1 MARQEEELLLSVA
14 DVTLIELTSGSNEGY
29 EYATAS
35 LKSHNISQTVDTSE
49 IRAGRKNAVIAT
61 LESNK
66 TITVEIEDVHANR
79 DWLAIAMD
87 GKMETGQTVEV
98 RVLPQKLT
106 VQQEVTEA
114 GEGGALYIT
123 LSKVPKLTSEI
134 KVIHK
139 GATLTLESNDIAI
152 DGTKVTILDNAVHK
166 DDVVEVMSY
175 VHSATAD
182 VITVGGAGQGRAFAM
197 YLEESVFNNDMKVIA
212 TKTTYFPRVVPE
224 SSFSMSGSSELAEQN
239 MTYTFTV
246 AQAEGKDFLG
256 QIFYVAEPQ
265 A

>member
-1 MARQEEELLLSVA
+1 MARKEEELLLSVA
-14 DVTLIELTSGSNEGY
+14 DVTLIELTSGNEGA

-79 DWLAIAMD
+79 EWLAIAMD
-87 GKMETGQTVEV
+87 GEMAKGQAVEV

-106 VQQEVTEA
+106 VA
-114 GEGGALYIT
+114 SDLSIT
-123 LSKVPKLTSEI
+123 LAKAPKDSQVTVLRDNGDEIVVAISDGKGTVTGASE
-134 KVIHK
+134 
-139 GATLTLESNDIAI
+139 GE
-152 DGTKVTILDNAVHK
+152 
-166 DDVVEVMSY
+166 VVQVMSY
-175 VHSATAD
+175 LHKTTGD
-182 VITVGGAGQGRAFAM
+182 VITVGGEGQGRAFAM
-197 YLEESVFNNDMKVIA
+197 YLEESVFNNDMQVIA

-246 AQAEGKDFLG
+246 AQAEGKDYLG
-256 QIFYVAEPQ
+256 QIFYVNEAKEQ
-265 A
+265 

>member
-1 MARQEEELLLSVA
+1 MARKEEELLLSVA
-14 DVTLIELTSGSNEGY
+14 DVVLIELIRGEEQQGV

-87 GKMETGQTVEV
+87 GEMVENQTVEV
-98 RVLPQKLT
+98 RVLPQKIT
-106 VQQEVTEA
+106 VPQGLDITLPKAPNTQKINILVDGVKKEVTVADGVIKGTEHGATA
-114 GEGGALYIT
+114 G
-123 LSKVPKLTSEI
+123 
-134 KVIHK
+134 KVI
-139 GATLTLESNDIAI
+139 
-152 DGTKVTILDNAVHK
+152 
-166 DDVVEVMSY
+166 EVMSY
-175 VHSATAD
+175 KHNAAGVD
-182 VITVGGAGQGRAFAM
+182 VITVGGSKGQGRAFAM

-246 AQAEGKDFLG
+246 TQAEGKEFLG
-256 QIFYVAEPQ
+256 KVFYVEEEEADDNE
-265 A
+265 

>member
-14 DVTLIELTSGSNEGY
+14 DVVLIDITNGAAEGV

-87 GKMETGQTVEV
+87 AEFEEGQTVEV

-106 VQQEVTEA
+106 VATDLSITLAKAPKDSKVTVIRDNGQKVEVAVSDGKGTVTGASA
-114 GEGGALYIT
+114 GE
-123 LSKVPKLTSEI
+123 
-134 KVIHK
+134 
-139 GATLTLESNDIAI
+139 
-152 DGTKVTILDNAVHK
+152 
-166 DDVVEVMSY
+166 VVQVASY
-175 VHSATAD
+175 LHDATAD
-182 VITVGGAGQGRAFAM
+182 VITVGGEGQGRAFAM
-197 YLEESVFNNDMKVIA
+197 YLEESVFNNDMQVIA

-256 QIFYVAEPQ
+256 QIFYVNENVQ

>member
-1 MARQEEELLLSVA
+1 MARKEEELLLSVA
-14 DVTLIELTSGSNEGY
+14 DVVLIELIRGEEQQGV

-79 DWLAIAMD
+79 EWLAIAMD
-87 GKMETGQTVEV
+87 GEMTKNQTVQV

-106 VQQEVTEA
+106 VA
-114 GEGGALYIT
+114 SDLSIT
-123 LSKVPKLTSEI
+123 LAKAPKDSKVTVLRDNGDEIEVAISDGKGTVTGASE
-134 KVIHK
+134 
-139 GATLTLESNDIAI
+139 GE
-152 DGTKVTILDNAVHK
+152 
-166 DDVVEVMSY
+166 VVQVMSY
-175 VHSATAD
+175 LHNATGD
-182 VITVGGAGQGRAFAM
+182 VITVGGNKGQGRAFAM
-197 YLEESVFNNDMKVIA
+197 YLEESVFNNDMQVIA

-256 QIFYVAEPQ
+256 QIFYVNEPKTTTKPAAKEQ
-265 A
+265 E

>member
-14 DVTLIELTSGSNEGY
+14 DVVLIELIRGEEQQGV

-87 GKMETGQTVEV
+87 GKMEEGQTVEV

-106 VQQEVTEA
+106 VA
-114 GEGGALYIT
+114 SDLSIT
-123 LSKVPKLTSEI
+123 LAKVPKGS
-134 KVIHK
+134 KVEVFR
-139 GATLTLESNDIAI
+139 ANAVDPVE
-152 DGTKVTILDNAVHK
+152 VTIDENGKGTVA
-166 DDVVEVMSY
+166 DASAGEVVQVASY
-175 VHSATAD
+175 LHDTTAD
-182 VITVGGAGQGRAFAM
+182 VITIGGEGQGRAFAM
-197 YLEESVFNNDMKVIA
+197 YLEESVFNNDMQVIA

-256 QIFYVAEPQ
+256 QIFYVTEAKEQ
-265 A
+265 E

>member
-14 DVTLIELTSGSNEGY
+14 DVTLIELTSGNEGA

-87 GKMETGQTVEV
+87 GKMQTGQTVNV

-106 VQQEVTEA
+106 VGADNTIEIKKAPKGSKVTVFRANSEEPIEVTISDGKGVVNGAAE
-114 GEGGALYIT
+114 GE
-123 LSKVPKLTSEI
+123 
-134 KVIHK
+134 
-139 GATLTLESNDIAI
+139 
-152 DGTKVTILDNAVHK
+152 
-166 DDVVEVMSY
+166 VVQVMSY
-175 VHSATAD
+175 LHEAQAD
-182 VITVGGAGQGRAFAM
+182 VITIGGEGQGRAFAM
-197 YLEESVFNNDMKVIA
+197 YLEESVFNNDMQVIA

-246 AQAEGKDFLG
+246 AQAEGKEFLG
-256 QIFYVAEPQ
+256 QIFYVAEAKEQ
-265 A
+265 E

>member
-1 MARQEEELLLSVA
+1 MARKEEELLLSVA
-14 DVTLIELTSGSNEGY
+14 DVVLIELIRGEEQQGV

-87 GKMETGQTVEV
+87 GEMAEDQTVEV
-98 RVLPQKLT
+98 RVLPQKIT
-106 VQQEVTEA
+106 VPQE
-114 GEGGALYIT
+114 LDIT
-123 LSKVPKLTSEI
+123 LPKAPNTETINIVVDGVKKTVPVSDGVISAEAHDAAPG
-134 KVIHK
+134 KVI
-139 GATLTLESNDIAI
+139 
-152 DGTKVTILDNAVHK
+152 
-166 DDVVEVMSY
+166 EVMSY
-175 VHSATAD
+175 KHNATGVD
-182 VITVGGAGQGRAFAM
+182 VITVGGSKGQGRAFAM

-246 AQAEGKDFLG
+246 TQAEGKEFLG
-256 QIFYVAEPQ
+256 KVFYVEEEEADDNE
-265 A
+265 

>member
-14 DVTLIELTSGSNEGY
+14 DVTLIELTSGNEGA

-87 GKMETGQTVEV
+87 GEMQTNQTVEV

-106 VQQEVTEA
+106 VQQDT
-114 GEGGALYIT
+114 GESALYIT
-123 LSKVPKLTSEI
+123 LSKAPKLVSEI
-134 KVIHK
+134 SIIHK
-139 GATLTLESNDIAI
+139 GVTLGSNDFSV
-152 DGTKVTILDNAVHK
+152 DGVKVTITATAVHK

-197 YLEESVFNNDMKVIA
+197 YLEESVFNNDMKIIA

-246 AQAEGKDFLG
+246 AQAEGQDYLG
-256 QIFYVAEPQ
+256 KIFYVAEDNE
-265 A
+265 

>member
-1 MARQEEELLLSVA
+1 MARKEEELLLSVA
-14 DVTLIELTSGSNEGY
+14 DVVLIDNKTKL

-49 IRAGRKNAVIAT
+49 IRAGRKNAVVAT

-87 GKMETGQTVEV
+87 GEMAEDQTVEV
-98 RVLPQKLT
+98 RVLPQKIT
-106 VQQEVTEA
+106 VPQGLDITLPKAPNTQKINILVDGDKKEVTVADGGVIKGTEHGATA
-114 GEGGALYIT
+114 G
-123 LSKVPKLTSEI
+123 
-134 KVIHK
+134 KVI
-139 GATLTLESNDIAI
+139 
-152 DGTKVTILDNAVHK
+152 
-166 DDVVEVMSY
+166 EVMSY
-175 VHSATAD
+175 KHNAAGVD
-182 VITVGGAGQGRAFAM
+182 VITVGGSKHQGRAFAM

-224 SSFSMSGSSELAEQN
+224 SSFTMSGSSELAEQN

-246 AQAEGKDFLG
+246 TQAEGKEFLG
-256 QIFYVAEPQ
+256 QVFYVEEETDEEE
-265 A
+265 

>member
-106 VQQEVTEA
+106 VGTDNT
-114 GEGGALYIT
+114 I
-123 LSKVPKLTSEI
+123 EI
-134 KVIHK
+134 KKAPK
-139 GATLTLESNDIAI
+139 GAATKITVINP
-152 DGTKVTILDNAVHK
+152 DGTKQQVAVSDGK
-166 DDVVEVMSY
+166 ASLAAPAKAGDVVQVMSY
-175 VHSATAD
+175 LHEARAD
-182 VITVGGAGQGRAFAM
+182 VITVGGEGQGRAFAM
-197 YLEESVFNNDMKVIA
+197 YLEESVFNNDMQVIA

-246 AQAEGKDFLG
+246 AQAEGKEYLG
-256 QIFYVAEPQ
+256 QIFYVEEAKDEE
-265 A
+265 

>member
-1 MARQEEELLLSVA
+1 MARKEEELLLSVA
-14 DVTLIELTSGSNEGY
+14 DVTLIELTKGSEGL
-29 EYATAS
+29 EFATAS

-87 GKMETGQTVEV
+87 GKMLTGQTVEV

-106 VQQEVTEA
+106 VASDGTIA
-114 GEGGALYIT
+114 
-123 LSKVPKLTSEI
+123 I
-134 KVIHK
+134 KKAPK
-139 GATLTLESNDIAI
+139 GAQTKITVINP
-152 DGTKVTILDNAVHK
+152 DGTKQQVAVSDGK
-166 DDVVEVMSY
+166 ATLAAPAKPGDVVQVMSY
-175 VHSATAD
+175 LHETQAD
-182 VITVGGAGQGRAFAM
+182 VINVGGEGQGRAFAM
-197 YLEESVFNNDMKVIA
+197 YLEESVFNNDMQVIA

-256 QIFYVAEPQ
+256 KIFYVEEPRTVKPETEEN
-265 A
+265 

>member
-14 DVTLIELTSGSNEGY
+14 DVTLIELTSGNEGA

-79 DWLAIAMD
+79 EWLAIAMD
-87 GKMETGQTVEV
+87 GEMAKGQTVEV

-106 VQQEVTEA
+106 VGTDNTIEIKKAPKGAETKITVINPDGSEQKVA
-114 GEGGALYIT
+114 VSGGKAT
-123 LSKVPKLTSEI
+123 LSAPAKA
-134 KVIHK
+134 
-139 GATLTLESNDIAI
+139 G
-152 DGTKVTILDNAVHK
+152 
-166 DDVVEVMSY
+166 DVVQVMSY
-175 VHSATAD
+175 LHEAQAD
-182 VITVGGAGQGRAFAM
+182 VITIGGEGQGRAFAM
-197 YLEESVFNNDMKVIA
+197 YLEESVFNNDMQVIA

-246 AQAEGKDFLG
+246 AQAEGKEFLG
-256 QIFYVAEPQ
+256 QIFYVAEAKEQ
-265 A
+265 E

>member
-14 DVTLIELTSGSNEGY
+14 DVTLIELTSGSEGA

-87 GKMETGQTVEV
+87 GVMQADQTVEV

-106 VQQEVTEA
+106 VQQDTEQ
-114 GEGGALYIT
+114 GPLYIT
-123 LSKVPKLTSEI
+123 LSKAPKIASDI
-134 KVIHK
+134 SVIHK
-139 GATLTLESNDIAI
+139 GKTLGSDDFGV
-152 DGTKVTILDNAVHK
+152 DGVKVTITAAAVRK

-175 VHSATAD
+175 VHTATAD

-197 YLEESVFNNDMKVIA
+197 YLEESVFNNDMQVIA

-256 QIFYVAEPQ
+256 QIFYVAEPKTQ